1 MRLGRA
7 AGGNHSCK
15 RNGNNHNGLERG
27 GVASHVLHAVQNRAR
42 LKVTGRLRTSF
53 LIVINE
59 AETGGSAAI
68 SPSRII

>member
-1 MRLGRA
+1 MGQLVHRGCEWFVRLEIGFQ
-7 AGGNHSCK
+7 
-15 RNGNNHNGLERG
+15 E
-27 GVASHVLHAVQNRAR
+27 V
-42 LKVTGRLRTSF
+42 KVTGRLRTSF